1 MKLMK
6 KVFIYKN
13 VITFDGDELLPKNF
27 QINVTTNK
35 QSALLSIFFIF
46 YFSYFIK
53 AKNWVRLKFNFKMK
67 IQLKK
72 ENQKAKEKLPS
83 TRPRVTLAFAFKQPT
98 VKALTQCI

>member
-35 QSALLSIFFIF
+35 QSALLSIFFYILFFIF
-46 YFSYFIK
+46 YKS
-53 AKNWVRLKFNFKMK
+53 
-67 IQLKK
+67 
-72 ENQKAKEKLPS
+72 
-83 TRPRVTLAFAFKQPT
+83 
-98 VKALTQCI
+98 